1 MKKSIGF
8 LLFSVFSISFLVAQD
23 CSNAF
28 YAVKKGTKTT
38 MTHFNDKGKI
48 TSITEGAIKSFEN
61 TASGF
66 AATVESK
73 VSNEKGKVLVE
84 GKTYEVK
91 CEAGVLKLDISS
103 MYMADFAQQAK
114 SMEVQI
120 SGKALEMPSTLS
132 EGMTLPDGNT
142 EIKMGSGGMMFM
154 TMTFD
159 IKNRKV
165 EKKESITVPAGT
177 FECYKITYDMDTK
190 MLVKRNLK
198 VVQWLAAGVGLVKS
212 ENFNA
217 KGERESYSELTKL
230 EKP

>member
-1 MKKSIGF
+1 MKKSIVF
-8 LLFSVFSISFLVAQD
+8 LLFSLFSISFLAAQD
-23 CSNAF
+23 CNNAF
-28 YAVKKGTKTT
+28 YAVKQGTKTT
-38 MTHFNDKGKI
+38 MTHYNDKGKI
-48 TSITEGAIKSFEN
+48 TSVSEGTIKSLAN
-61 TASGF
+61 TPTGF

-73 VSNEKGKVLVE
+73 VSNDKGKVLVE

-91 CEAGVLKLDISS
+91 CESGVLKLDISS

-114 SMEVQI
+114 SMEIQI
-120 SGKALEMPSTLS
+120 SGNALEIPATLT
-132 EGMTLPDGNT
+132 EGMVLPDGNT
-142 EIKMGSGGMMFM
+142 EIKMGSGGMMLM

-177 FECYKITYDMDTK
+177 FECYKITYDMDMK

-198 VVQWLAAGVGLVKS
+198 VVQWMAAGVGLVKS

-217 KGERESYSELTKL
+217 KGERESYSELTKF